1 MSQYRRYPRTPRS
14 RSSANSFPVPAA
26 MTQQR
31 GYYSDLINPDPDR
44 QLPAVNPRQV
54 ARAKKGD
61 SLLKKT
67 GSLHYVPD
75 PLTFSVPP
83 PDEFRELLD
92 RQTYGP
98 STALLGISDYA
109 KRAWDPK
116 VQVNRRDNI
125 LVMIP
130 FEITT

>member
-14 RSSANSFPVPAA
+14 RSSANSFPVPAV

-31 GYYSDLINPDPDR
+31 GYYSDLINSGSER
-44 QLPAVNPRQV
+44 QQQQQQQQPAVSQKQI
-54 ARAKKGD
+54 ARARKGD

-67 GSLHYVPD
+67 GSLQHTPD

-83 PDEFRELLD
+83 PDEFSKLLD
-92 RQTYGP
+92 RQKYGP
-98 STALLGISDYA
+98 STALLDKSHYA

-116 VQVNRRDNI
+116 VQVSTLPI
-125 LVMIP
+125 SH
-130 FEITT
+130 